1 MPWLLRSPLG
11 RDYWR
16 SDYIGVQ
23 HGGGI
28 LLYLAVKSEK
38 YWMDIFWQ
46 EGKAGVIVE
55 VEVNFDKEIS

>member
-11 RDYWR
+11 RDYWC

-38 YWMDIFWQ
+38 YWMDIF
-46 EGKAGVIVE
+46 GK
-55 VEVNFDKEIS
+55 KERLE